1 MTYWVIEHVPSGRM
15 MPAPRARRGQT
26 HMTLPFPK
34 QPPRLFT
41 TEGSAKNCLR
51 WWLGGPAVTEYDND
65 EGFRYAVGASVG
77 KGVEDRIAADMRV
90 VQIRIE
96 RGAA

>member
-1 MTYWVIEHVPSGRM
+1 M
-15 MPAPRARRGQT
+15 A
-26 HMTLPFPK
+26 LPFPN

-41 TEGSAKNCLR
+41 SEASAKTCLR

-77 KGVEDRIAADMRV
+77 KGVDDRVASDMRV
-90 VQIRIE
+90 VQIQLE
-96 RGAA
+96 QVAA